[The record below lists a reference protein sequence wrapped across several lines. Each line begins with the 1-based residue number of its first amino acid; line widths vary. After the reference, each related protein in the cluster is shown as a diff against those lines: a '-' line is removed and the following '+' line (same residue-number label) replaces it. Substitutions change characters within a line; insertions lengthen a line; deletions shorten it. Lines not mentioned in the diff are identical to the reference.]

1 MPMIFAPTV
10 ATRRALILALA
21 LIAAGA
27 LLSACTKTAL
37 ISGAAATGGTAIAQE
52 RSVSDAI
59 DDTAIEIAL
68 NKRFLDESTELF
80 LDVDIDAYEGRVMLT
95 GDVEKPRHRIR
106 ALELAWQ
113 VKGVDEV
120 INEIQVRDR
129 TSFVD
134 RARDI
139 WISTQLA
146 TELLYD
152 KKILSINY
160 NIETVNGVIYLIGI
174 AQDAEEL
181 ERVIA
186 RARNIAYVH
195 RVVSHVR
202 LKGEPLS
209 EAKR

>member
-1 MPMIFAPTV
+1 MIFTTTA
-10 ATRRALILALA
+10 ATRRALTLALV

-27 LLSACTKTAL
+27 LLSACTKTTL
-37 ISGAAATGGTAIAQE
+37 ISGAAATGGTAFAQE

-59 DDTAIEIAL
+59 DDTAIELAL
-68 NKRFLDESTELF
+68 SKHLLNESTELF

-113 VKGVDEV
+113 VEGVNEV
-120 INEIQVRDR
+120 INEIQVRDQ
-129 TSFVD
+129 TSLIDHV
-134 RARDI
+134 RDI

-174 AQDAEEL
+174 AQDVDEL

-195 RVVSHVR
+195 QVVSHVR
-202 LKGEPLS
+202 LKGELLH